1 MSRRLELHQI
11 LVDLLGSG
19 NVYFQPPA
27 SVQMKYPCIVY
38 GRIGLE
44 SKYANNILYIH
55 KKRYQVTVVDKNP
68 DSIIPGKVLNLPLCK
83 FDRHYNADSLNHDVY
98 TLYF

>member
-1 MSRRLELHQI
+1 
-11 LVDLLGSG
+11 
-19 NVYFQPPA
+19 
-27 SVQMKYPCIVY
+27 MKYPCIVY

-44 SKYANNILYIH
+44 PKHANNKLYLQ

-68 DSIIPGKVLNLPLCK
+68 DSIIPGKVLKLPLCK
-83 FDRHYNADSLNHDVY
+83 FDRHYNKDNLNHDVY